1 MSRFEFN
8 EAKVKARLNSQT
20 KRARRLLKSEIVKDT
35 EKFVPMQ
42 SGYLKNSIT
51 NSIQNDDDFIIY
63 NTPYSRF
70 LYYGYVMIGKITHR
84 PWARRG
90 ETKVKTDKRLNFGK
104 VHPCL
109 LYTSPPGMVP
119 EQGLEDGIA
128 DIASFHTLK
137 DYLICHLS
145 ITAVLKT
152 MPDMNL
158 TRNSVTT
165 NERSVNGSAGRP

>member
-8 EAKVKARLNSQT
+8 EAKVKARLNNQT

-70 LYYGYVMIGKITHR
+70 LYYGYVMIGKITHH

-104 VHPCL
+104 VHPMAC
-109 LYTSPPGMVP
+109 SHW
-119 EQGLEDGIA
+119 
-128 DIASFHTLK
+128 F
-137 DYLICHLS
+137 
-145 ITAVLKT
+145 
-152 MPDMNL
+152 
-158 TRNSVTT
+158 
-165 NERSVNGSAGRP
+165 ERSKALYKDNWLKIAKKVYRNGR